1 MSNDSKLGLVLGVA
15 LVILIAVVFFRR
27 DSAPTRPGE
36 NAAVAVKPGTLPAP
50 RLPRPQSP
58 AVPE

>member
-27 DSAPTRPGE
+27 DAAPTRPAE
-36 NAAVAVKPGTLPAP
+36 STSVAVKPGTLPAP
-50 RLPRPQSP
+50 RLPRPQAP
-58 AVPE
+58 AAAE